1 MNTPLTTARAA
12 RRAARRTAARQAVR
26 AVAIGALVLALPAC
40 NTFDRLSNVG
50 DGPSL
55 AAIKDPQAQPGYK
68 PVSMPMP
75 TPQPS
80 QRNPNSLWRN
90 GARAFFKDQ
99 RAAQVGDLLTV
110 TVAIADN
117 ATVNSTLAQT
127 QGTPSSPNG
136 ESVGLPNL
144 ANYIGAGAF
153 ASAFGSVANAGALG
167 STASSSQVNNS
178 GAITRNE
185 AINLRLAAVVIQILP
200 NGNLVIEGKQQVKV
214 NAEMR
219 ELTISGIVRPEDID
233 STNQIS
239 YEKIAEARIS
249 YGGQGTVSDVQ
260 SPRYGQQLLDI
271 LLPF

>member
-1 MNTPLTTARAA
+1 MSTTTSSHRIAKLI
-12 RRAARRTAARQAVR
+12 T
-26 AVAIGALVLALPAC
+26 IGALVLALPAC
-40 NTFDRLSNVG
+40 NTLDRLSSIG

-75 TPQPS
+75 APQPS

-99 RAAQVGDLLTV
+99 RASQVGDLLTV
-110 TVAIADN
+110 TVAISDSAS
-117 ATVNSTLAQT
+117 VNSTLAQN
-127 QGTPSSPNG
+127 QGTSSSPNG
-136 ESVGLPNL
+136 ETIGLPNL
-144 ANYIGAGAF
+144 ANYMGAAGYA
-153 ASAFGSVANAGALG
+153 AAFGSAAASTLA
-167 STASSSQVNNS
+167 STASSSQVNN
-178 GAITRNE
+178 GGTIARKE
-185 AINLRLAAVVIQILP
+185 AINLTLAAVVIQTLP

-219 ELTISGIVRPEDID
+219 ELTITGIVRPEDID
-233 STNQIS
+233 SSNQIS
-239 YEKIAEARIS
+239 YQRIAEARIS

-260 SPRYGQQLLDI
+260 APRYGQQLMDI